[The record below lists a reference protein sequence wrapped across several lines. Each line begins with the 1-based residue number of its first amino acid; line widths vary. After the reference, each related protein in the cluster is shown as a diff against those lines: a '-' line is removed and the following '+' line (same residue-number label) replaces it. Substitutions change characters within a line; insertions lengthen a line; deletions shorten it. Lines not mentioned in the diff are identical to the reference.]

1 MTISTTYN
9 GWTNYE
15 TWLVALWLDNE
26 QQSADY
32 WRQEAIEQAGSD
44 ARPYGPGSY
53 SDAAVGL
60 AEALQEET
68 EDLLE
73 FGLTGVE
80 DGRWTGLALDL
91 VRAALSQVE
100 WREIADN
107 LLYSVAEERAE
118 RARRAVL

>member
-32 WRQEAIEQAGSD
+32 WRQKAIEQDGSD

-68 EDLLE
+68 EQLIDEAVLA
-73 FGLTGVE
+73 
-80 DGRWTGLALDL
+80 GLAGDL
-91 VRAALSQVE
+91 GRPALSQVE
-100 WREIADN
+100 WREIATN
-107 LLYSVAEERAE
+107 LLDSVAEERAE
-118 RARRAVL
+118 RAGRAVL

>member
-1 MTISTTYN
+1 MTTSTTYN

-15 TWLVALWLDNE
+15 TWLVARWIDNE
-26 QQSADY
+26 SY

-60 AEALQEET
+60 AEALQENT
-68 EDLLE
+68 EALLE
-73 FGLTGVE
+73 DVH
-80 DGRWTGLALDL
+80 GLAADL
-91 VRAALSQVE
+91 MRAALSQVE

>member
-1 MTISTTYN
+1 MTTSTTYN
-9 GWTNYE
+9 GWTNCE
-15 TWLVALWLDNE
+15 TWLVARWIDNE
-26 QQSADY
+26 SY

-68 EDLLE
+68 EQLIDEAVLA
-73 FGLTGVE
+73 
-80 DGRWTGLALDL
+80 GLAGDL
-91 VRAALSQVE
+91 GRPALSQVE

-118 RARRAVL
+118 RAGRAVL

>member
-32 WRQEAIEQAGSD
+32 WRQEAIEQDGSD

-60 AEALQEET
+60 AEALQENT
-68 EDLLE
+68 EALLE
-73 FGLTGVE
+73 DVH
-80 DGRWTGLALDL
+80 GLAADL
-91 VRAALSQVE
+91 MRAALSQVE
-100 WREIADN
+100 WREIATN
-107 LLYSVAEERAE
+107 LLDSVAEERAE
-118 RARRAVL
+118 RAGRAVL